1 MARRRRRFRPDATGF
16 RVDLHPVE
24 RAVLG
29 QLPGQLIELLATD
42 DPSLVR
48 LFPPAYL
55 LDAEHDAEYR
65 RLMREDLLD
74 GRLEAAR
81 TLASTAQRD
90 HLTDAEVVGWM
101 RAINDLRLVLGT
113 QLDIQEDMDE
123 ADLPIDGPDAARFQA
138 YVVLT
143 GILGEIVDALG

>member
-1 MARRRRRFRPDATGF
+1 MPLRHRRFRRTANGF
-16 RVDLHPVE
+16 KVDLHPVE
-24 RAVLG
+24 RHVLG
-29 QLPGQLIELLATD
+29 QLPNQLIELLGTD

-65 RLMREDLLD
+65 RLVREDLLE

-81 TLASTAQRD
+81 TLEATAERD
-90 HLTDAEVVGWM
+90 HLSDSEIVGWM
-101 RAINDLRLVLGT
+101 TAINDLRLVLGT
-113 QLDIQEDMDE
+113 QLDIREDMD
-123 ADLPIDGPDAARFQA
+123 DDDIPTDGPEAARFQA

-143 GILGEIVDALG
+143 GILGEIVDVLG